1 MWLES
6 PLELSSTRPQGLS
19 PIFFAMISNNDAIVG
34 LATHGSPILAYRP
47 NGLIKP
53 EPASRSVAELEALR
67 ALLEAA
73 QQPDRPVTTRT
84 WWRRA
89 WRWMRVT
96 G

>member
-19 PIFFAMISNNDAIVG
+19 PIFFAMISNNDAM
-34 LATHGSPILAYRP
+34 HGSPILAYRP

-67 ALLEAA
+67 ALLVAA

-89 WRWMRVT
+89 WRRMRAT
-96 G
+96 R